1 MLRVI
6 FSKLKHF
13 YFINAILFMEICLSK
28 YLFVEAKNYHN
39 HKIKFNSLLYYG
51 YIKKYM
57 HDTRD
62 LLS

>member
-1 MLRVI
+1 
-6 FSKLKHF
+6 
-13 YFINAILFMEICLSK
+13 MEICLSK